1 MTHDTFIENFE
12 NAHSINAKRTIL
24 HNLID
29 SNPTDQET
37 LDLIKDYKG
46 HLNDLIEEEA
56 QAEDKQI
63 NLDIET
69 GKYKLMRCT
78 KTNLPF
84 LENWVYRV
92 RVDDMSAELKEQW
105 KDNMTTILE
114 EYISNIK
121 PIVWIVTDMGL
132 GALKSKIVFTD
143 NLNEYFAEI

>member
-12 NAHSINAKRTIL
+12 NAHSINAKLTIL

-92 RVDDMSAELKEQW
+92 RVDDMTTVYWDKRFDGARRVNPAV
-105 KDNMTTILE
+105 KDSMQMDLIT
-114 EYISNIK
+114 K
-121 PIVWIVTDMGL
+121 
-132 GALKSKIVFTD
+132 
-143 NLNEYFAEI
+143 